1 MLPGEVI
8 TASVSL
14 EGKRTDGSSSSSS
27 SSANATGS
35 LGTYF
40 MNMTRY
46 PASGGGAPTTTTYH
60 YTLLGGQTATE
71 SAAYFVLEHQPSS
84 CRQLPP
90 NNNVTWTDI
99 AVEVNGKPVDSPV
112 FKAVQEA
119 PKCGS
124 VASVDANSVTI
135 KWEA

>member
-14 EGKRTDGSSSSSS
+14 EGTRTGG

-46 PASGGGAPTTTTYH
+46 PASGGGAAPTTTTYR
-60 YTLLGGQTATE
+60 YALLAGQAATE

-99 AVEVNGKPVDSPV
+99 SVEVNGKPVDSPV